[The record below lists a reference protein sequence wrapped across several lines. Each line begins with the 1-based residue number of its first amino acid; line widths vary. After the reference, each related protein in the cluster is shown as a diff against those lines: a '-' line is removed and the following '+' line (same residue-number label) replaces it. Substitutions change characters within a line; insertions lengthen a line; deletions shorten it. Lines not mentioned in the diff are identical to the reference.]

1 VANPSL
7 YALIGAG
14 ILALVSFYAAFG
26 LYRNLIERDGDAPGA
41 LQFIV
46 LIFFIAGIFQMGVAA
61 KATYDLQ
68 DSCETVV
75 ANETKVD
82 ANKTV
87 KEYKQVC
94 FSSQGGQEKS
104 TNQQA
109 YWVTLSFFGVGLTLM
124 FIHFVIVFLQWFKD
138 RTTRGEY

>member
-7 YALIGAG
+7 YALIGAAV
-14 ILALVSFYAAFG
+14 LSLVSFYAAFG
-26 LYRNLIERDGDAPGA
+26 LYRNLIARDGDAPGA

-75 ANETKVD
+75 ANETQID
-82 ANKTV
+82 NNKTT

-94 FSSQGGQEKS
+94 FSTQGGQEKT

-109 YWVTLSFFGVGLTLM
+109 YWVTMSFFGLGLSLL
-124 FIHFVIVFLQWFKD
+124 FIHFLIVFMQWFKD
-138 RTTRGEY
+138 RTTRGSH